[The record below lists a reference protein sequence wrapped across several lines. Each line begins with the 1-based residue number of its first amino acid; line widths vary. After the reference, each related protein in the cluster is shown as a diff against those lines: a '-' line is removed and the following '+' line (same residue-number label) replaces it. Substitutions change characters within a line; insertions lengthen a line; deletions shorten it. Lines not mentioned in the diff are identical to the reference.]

1 MTASSKNSEHLAPT
15 SNGCRGLAVSR
26 NLLITLVVAGMA
38 VMISAPA
45 LADDTVTLEPT
56 DGTVFEIN
64 GRRYAGVLTIA
75 ASASGLALTETTSV
89 DDYLAGIKEVPFGWP
104 DEALAAQVVAARTY
118 LANTLGNGRSERG
131 REHGFDICASSAC
144 QVYAGTSYLDE
155 QHGDRWLAAVERTAR
170 QILTFNGGPILA
182 VYSSSAGSRTMAVQD
197 VWGGAALPYLQP
209 VDSPEQGVSPY
220 ASWRVEIP
228 SRAFVEIL
236 AADGHPVGGELIAL
250 DHRIPPEGEGQATLL
265 VTTTR
270 GSATVL
276 GTAVKGAMNRQGA
289 DLYPALLPAARS
301 DGKQLPQALPSYRY
315 RVSYTPEHA
324 ISEFVLAHLPFE
336 DAVRFGTVVFDGE
349 GWGHNLG
356 MSQYGALAM
365 ALQGADYAEI
375 LSHYYG
381 GLTPQDAGENLP
393 DEVVIGLD
401 WHLGSV
407 TFAASG
413 TFTVVGG
420 SSAAG
425 PRSGGTWS
433 VIVGNDGVVLF
444 PAIGYPA
451 VPDPRTGRPARV

>member
-1 MTASSKNSEHLAPT
+1 
-15 SNGCRGLAVSR
+15 
-26 NLLITLVVAGMA
+26 MA

-45 LADDTVTLEPT
+45 IAEDTVTLHPAG
-56 DGTVFEIN
+56 GTEFEIN
-64 GRRYAGVLTIA
+64 GRRYGGALTIA
-75 ASASGLALTETTSV
+75 ASESGLALTETTSV
-89 DDYLAGIKEVPFGWP
+89 DAYLAGIKEVPFGWP

-118 LANTLGNGRSERG
+118 LANTMRNGRSERG

-155 QHGDRWLAAVERTAR
+155 QHGDRWLAAVEHTAR
-170 QILTFNGGPILA
+170 QILTFDGGPILA

-236 AADGHPVGGELIAL
+236 AADGHPVGGDLIAL
-250 DHRIPPEGEGQATLL
+250 DHRIPPEGEGRATL
-265 VTTTR
+265 VVSTTR
-270 GSATVL
+270 GTATVL
-276 GTAVKGAMNRQGA
+276 GSAVKGAMNRQGA

-301 DGKQLPQALPSYRY
+301 DGKRLPQALPSYRY

-324 ISEFVLAHLPFE
+324 IPEFVLAHLPYD
-336 DAVRFGTVVFDGE
+336 DAVQFGTVVFDGE

-365 ALQGADYAEI
+365 ALEGEDYAEI

-381 GLTPQDAGENLP
+381 GLTPEDAGDHLP
-393 DEVVIGLD
+393 DEVVIGLGWD
-401 WHLGSV
+401 LGSV
-407 TFAASG
+407 TFSASG
-413 TFTVVGG
+413 AFTVVDDTD
-420 SSAAG
+420 AAG

-433 VIVGNDGVVLF
+433 AIVGNDGVVLF
-444 PAIGYPA
+444 PAIGYPTA
-451 VPDPRTGRPARV
+451 PDPRTGLPAPV